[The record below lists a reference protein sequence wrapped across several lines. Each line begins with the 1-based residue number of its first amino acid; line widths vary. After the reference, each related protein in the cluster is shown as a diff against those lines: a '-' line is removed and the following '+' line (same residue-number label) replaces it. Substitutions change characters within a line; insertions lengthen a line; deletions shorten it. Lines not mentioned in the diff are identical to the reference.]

1 MKNTIF
7 LIIVASA
14 YFGFR
19 KQLNYLFYSTIFKQ
33 KNMTNNS
40 KYIVQ
45 YVGFKTNLN
54 RNDFINRW
62 TPFASNFKDAGI
74 KTIDLYEVQNNEN
87 FAFISRNV
95 WDEKTYFQNFP
106 SGVAGSGSGGGISVT
121 QFGGYW
127 LAENQLERQDQ
138 MKLVF
143 LNNIVDVMDT
153 KITSRL
159 SVTANVPYKQ
169 LLDLSLESNFTLSEQ
184 KVELACH
191 HIKRM

>member
-62 TPFASNFKDAGI
+62 TPFASNFKNAGI